1 MDYTDNNSKKNNNNE
16 SNNNIDN
23 NIDNNNNNCSTSPLL
38 RRVRVPPSESR
49 YKQCK
54 CKCLMYPSDTYLV
67 CASNNSNHSNQCQQR
82 MQRLRLECGNK
93 IFNKNLIYFIY
104 NYRKRKGEAKESNP
118 PRDTDTFTVSDTD
131 TYVSCVHCTYKRSTR
146 YARTH
151 KPRLSPVLF
160 AQRDLAATLPG
171 SCSCKLCK
179 YL

>member
-1 MDYTDNNSKKNNNNE
+1 MDYTNNN
-16 SNNNIDN
+16 SNNNSSN
-23 NIDNNNNNCSTSPLL
+23 SNIDSNIDSNNNNNYSTSPLL

-67 CASNNSNHSNQCQQR
+67 CASNNNNNNHQCQQQR

-104 NYRKRKGEAKESNP
+104 NYRKRKEAKESKP
-118 PRDTDTFTVSDTD
+118 PRATPTDTD
-131 TYVSCVHCTYKRSTR
+131 TYVSCVHCMYKRSTR

>member
-1 MDYTDNNSKKNNNNE
+1 MRSPIEIARLAFLAFFGKYVDYTDNNN

-23 NIDNNNNNCSTSPLL
+23 NIDNNNKCSTSPLL

-67 CASNNSNHSNQCQQR
+67 CATSNNNNNGNQCQQR

-104 NYRKRKGEAKESNP
+104 NYRKRKEAKESNP
-118 PRDTDTFTVSDTD
+118 PRDTPTDTPTDTD
-131 TYVSCVHCTYKRSTR
+131 TYVSCVYIVRTNVPRDTLAHTNRDCRPFCLRS
-146 YARTH
+146 
-151 KPRLSPVLF
+151 VI
-160 AQRDLAATLPG
+160 
-171 SCSCKLCK
+171 
-179 YL
+179 